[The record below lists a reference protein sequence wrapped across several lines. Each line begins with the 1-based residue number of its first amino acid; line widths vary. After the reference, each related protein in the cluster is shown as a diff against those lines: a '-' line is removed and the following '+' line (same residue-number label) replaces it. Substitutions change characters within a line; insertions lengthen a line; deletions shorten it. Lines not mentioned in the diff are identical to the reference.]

1 MKLSWY
7 IIKDIYFHVNS
18 DFYLVDDDVRAIK
31 SLWKTKFTL
40 KGTFE
45 LCANIKNSYDLRVV
59 LK

>member
-40 KGTFE
+40 KGTFR
-45 LCANIKNSYDLRVV
+45 LCTNNKNSYDFRVV
-59 LK
+59 FR